1 MLFLGELVVFSHRG
15 LVVDDR
21 RTGGVISST
30 LSGDL
35 KARLSRQQVFV
46 QSSSCAQ
53 VEAGQRRESRVA
65 EGGVGRLRLRQC
77 LFKIKSGL

>member
-15 LVVDDR
+15 LVVDGG
-21 RTGGVISST
+21 RTGGAISSN
-30 LSGDL
+30 LSEDL
-35 KARLSRQQVFV
+35 GARLSRQQVFV
-46 QSSSCAQ
+46 WSSCAQ
-53 VEAGQRRESRVA
+53 VKSGQRRESRVA